1 MSFDNYLNMERISI
15 DLITENLNLMTNDS
29 FPIIDFD
36 DFEALDKIDYSKF
49 KNNLKRGFLISTII
63 CSLFEVTINNILMRS
78 VKYNHRILESSLEN
92 KLFILSVN
100 FNFDYDNLKEHHLFA
115 NYKYLN
121 KIRNELIHFK
131 YNNIGNSM
139 FITSI
144 TFPFLR
150 KNDTLEKIFIKSV
163 MQKYFE
169 DAIDLIKLI
178 AIKCNFNINLDCG
191 LFGCES
197 DDFVDYIYN

>member
-78 VKYNHRILESSLEN
+78 VKYNQQSHHFHSQI
-92 KLFILSVN
+92 VH
-100 FNFDYDNLKEHHLFA
+100 NL
-115 NYKYLN
+115 N
-121 KIRNELIHFK
+121 
-131 YNNIGNSM
+131 
-139 FITSI
+139 
-144 TFPFLR
+144 
-150 KNDTLEKIFIKSV
+150 
-163 MQKYFE
+163 
-169 DAIDLIKLI
+169 
-178 AIKCNFNINLDCG
+178 
-191 LFGCES
+191 
-197 DDFVDYIYN
+197 